1 MFLLGVHMI
10 YAWNERTD
18 RSLGGPF
25 SFVSLFLHPEFSIH
39 NNTVYIALTFR
50 FILAKSGQFKYLSI
64 YLLICICLNIIILL
78 LVIY

>member
-25 SFVSLFLHPEFSIH
+25 SFFSLLLHPEFSIH
-39 NNTVYIALTFR
+39 NNTVYIASTFR
-50 FILAKSGQFKYLSI
+50 FILAKSGQLKYLSI
-64 YLLICICLNIIILL
+64 YLYLY
-78 LVIY
+78 V